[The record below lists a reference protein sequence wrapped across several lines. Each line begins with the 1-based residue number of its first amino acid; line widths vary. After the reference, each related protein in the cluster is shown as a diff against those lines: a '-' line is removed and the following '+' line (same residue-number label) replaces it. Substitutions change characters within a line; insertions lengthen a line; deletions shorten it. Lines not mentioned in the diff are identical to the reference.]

1 MAHKIFN
8 TPIIL
13 IKSDSKRKVKT
24 YIWLFSSLVSASEMQ
39 DLTYQIKMKVSCGP
53 D

>member
-39 DLTYQIKMKVSCGP
+39 DLINLPNKNESFVWS
-53 D
+53 